1 MSLFMQ
7 NEFVPPERI
16 GFVGLGNMGAPMARH
31 LAAAGYALMAADS
44 SPAALE
50 RFCSAVQCERAGSL
64 TDLGRSC
71 RLVITML
78 PDGRAVRQVLT
89 GDGGIAAALAPGS
102 VVLEMTS
109 AEPVGTRELSAQL
122 KQSSI
127 FLVDAPVSGGV
138 KRAVEGT
145 LAIMAGGEP
154 AAIARCR
161 PVLAALGQVF
171 VAGTSGSGHAV
182 KALNNYL
189 SAVALAATAEAMM
202 AGESFGIDPKVML
215 EILNHS
221 TGRNT
226 ATEQKYPA
234 FVLTRKFNSGF
245 ALGLMAKDL
254 RIALDLAE
262 AVGTPASLLRECAN
276 LWKGAEGRL
285 GFSADNT
292 DIVKYLEAGSDPT
305 PGAQTDE

>member
-1 MSLFMQ
+1 MPE
-7 NEFVPPERI
+7 EFLPPERI

-31 LAAAGYALMAADS
+31 LIAAGYNVVAADAN
-44 SPAALE
+44 PATLE
-50 RFCSAVQCERAGSL
+50 SFCSFAQCERARSL
-64 TDLGRSC
+64 ADLGRAC

-78 PDGRAVRQVLT
+78 PDGVAVRQALL
-89 GDGGIAAALAPGS
+89 GDGGIAAGLSPGC
-102 VVLEMTS
+102 VVLDMS
-109 AEPVGTRELSAQL
+109 SSEPLATRELGAKLADSA
-122 KQSSI
+122 I
-127 FLVDAPVSGGV
+127 CLVDAPVSGGV
-138 KRAVEGT
+138 KRAIEGT

-161 PVLAALGQVF
+161 PVLAKLGQVF
-171 VAGTSGSGHAV
+171 YSGASGSGHAV

-202 AGESFGIDPKVML
+202 AGERFGIEPSVML

-234 FVLTRKFNSGF
+234 FVLPRSFNSGF

-254 RIALDLAE
+254 QTALAMADSLH
-262 AVGTPASLLRECAN
+262 TPRALLGQCAA
-276 LWKGAEGRL
+276 LWSRAEGLL

-292 DIVKYLEAGSDPT
+292 EIVRYLERSPES
-305 PGAQTDE
+305 GADE

>member
-1 MSLFMQ
+1 MPE
-7 NEFVPPERI
+7 EFLPPARI

-31 LAAAGYALMAADS
+31 LVTAGYQLVAADAN
-44 SPAALE
+44 PAALE
-50 RFCSAVQCERAGSL
+50 RFCSTAPCERARSL
-64 TDLGRSC
+64 TELGQSC

-78 PDGRAVRQVLT
+78 PDGAAVRQVLLA
-89 GDGGIAAALAPGS
+89 GDGVAAGLSAGC
-102 VVLEMTS
+102 VVLDMSS
-109 AEPVGTRELSAQL
+109 AEPVGTRELGRKLAAAG
-122 KQSSI
+122 I
-127 FLVDAPVSGGV
+127 ALVDAPVSGGV

-161 PVLAALGQVF
+161 PVLAKLGQVF
-171 VAGTSGSGHAV
+171 CTGAGGSGHAV

-202 AGESFGIDPKVML
+202 AGERFGIEPPVML

-221 TGRNT
+221 TGRNS

-234 FVLTRKFNSGF
+234 FVLPRSFNSGF

-254 RIALDLAE
+254 AIAHDLA
-262 AVGTPASLLRECAN
+262 ASLGTPSALLRECAE
-276 LWKGAEGRL
+276 LWRRAERL
-285 GFSADNT
+285 LGSSADNT
-292 DIVKYLEAGSDPT
+292 EVVRYLESL
-305 PGAQTDE
+305 PGWNADE

>member
-1 MSLFMQ
+1 MPE
-7 NEFVPPERI
+7 EFLPPERI

-31 LAAAGYALMAADS
+31 LIAAGYQVVAADAN
-44 SPAALE
+44 PAALE
-50 RFCSAVQCERAGSL
+50 SFCTSAQCDRGESL
-64 TDLGRSC
+64 IDLGRTC

-78 PDGRAVRQVLT
+78 PDGAAVRRVLL
-89 GDGGIAAALAPGS
+89 GADGVAAGLSAGS
-102 VVLEMTS
+102 VVLDMS
-109 AEPVGTRELSAQL
+109 SSQPLGTRELGAKLADSGVTL
-122 KQSSI
+122 I
-127 FLVDAPVSGGV
+127 DAPVSGGV

-154 AAIARCR
+154 AALARCR
-161 PVLAALGQVF
+161 PVLAKLGQVF
-171 VAGTSGSGHAV
+171 CTGASGSGHAV

-202 AGESFGIDPKVML
+202 AGERFGIEPRVLL

-234 FVLTRKFNSGF
+234 FVLPRTFNSGF

-254 RIALDLAE
+254 RIALGMAE
-262 AVGTPASLLRECAN
+262 SLGTPSTLLSECAA
-276 LWKGAEGRL
+276 LWSHGERLL

-292 DIVKYLEAGSDPT
+292 EIVKYLESSGGS
-305 PGAQTDE
+305 TDDE

>member
-1 MSLFMQ
+1 MPE
-7 NEFVPPERI
+7 EFLPPARI

-31 LAAAGYALMAADS
+31 LVTAGYQLVAADA

-50 RFCSAVQCERAGSL
+50 RFCSTAPCERARSL
-64 TDLGRSC
+64 TELGQSC

-78 PDGRAVRQVLT
+78 PDGAAVRQVLLA
-89 GDGGIAAALAPGS
+89 GDGVAAGLSAGS
-102 VVLEMTS
+102 VVLDMSS
-109 AEPVGTRELSAQL
+109 AEPVGTRELGRKLAL
-122 KQSSI
+122 AGI
-127 FLVDAPVSGGV
+127 ALVDAPVSGGV

-161 PVLAALGQVF
+161 PVLAKLGQVF
-171 VAGTSGSGHAV
+171 CTGAGGSGHAV

-202 AGESFGIDPKVML
+202 AGERFGIEPPVML

-221 TGRNT
+221 TGRNS

-234 FVLTRKFNSGF
+234 FVLPRSFNSGF

-254 RIALDLAE
+254 AIARDLA
-262 AVGTPASLLRECAN
+262 ASLGTPSALLRECAE
-276 LWKGAEGRL
+276 LWRRAERL
-285 GFSADNT
+285 LGSSADNT
-292 DIVKYLEAGSDPT
+292 EVVRYLESPPGSN
-305 PGAQTDE
+305 ADE

>member
-1 MSLFMQ
+1 MPQ
-7 NEFVPPERI
+7 EFLPPERI

-31 LAAAGYALMAADS
+31 LITAGYKVVAADAN
-44 SPAALE
+44 PAALE
-50 RFCSAVQCERAGSL
+50 SFCSSAQCERARSL
-64 TDLGRSC
+64 IDLGRTC

-78 PDGRAVRQVLT
+78 PDGAAVRQVLL
-89 GDGGIAAALAPGS
+89 GRDGVAAGLSPGS
-102 VVLEMTS
+102 VVLDMS
-109 AEPVGTRELSAQL
+109 SSEPLGTRELGAKL
-122 KQSSI
+122 ADTAI
-127 FLVDAPVSGGV
+127 CLVDAPVSGGV

-154 AAIARCR
+154 AAITRCR
-161 PVLAALGQVF
+161 PVLARLGQVF
-171 VAGTSGSGHAV
+171 CSGASGSGHAV

-202 AGESFGIDPKVML
+202 AGESFGIEPRVLL

-221 TGRNT
+221 TGRNS

-234 FVLTRKFNSGF
+234 FVLPRSFTSGF

-254 RIALDLAE
+254 RIALGMAE
-262 AVGTPASLLRECAN
+262 SLGTPSALLGECAA
-276 LWKGAEGRL
+276 LWSRAERLL

-292 DIVKYLEAGSDPT
+292 EIVRYLEKSRGSS
-305 PGAQTDE
+305 AHE

>member
-1 MSLFMQ
+1 MPE
-7 NEFVPPERI
+7 EFLPPERI

-31 LAAAGYALMAADS
+31 LVAAGYEVVAAD
-44 SPAALE
+44 ANAEALE
-50 RFCSAVQCERAGSL
+50 RFCNSVHSGRARSL
-64 TDLGRSC
+64 IELGQSC
-71 RLVITML
+71 RLIITML
-78 PDGRAVRQVLT
+78 PDGATVRAVLL
-89 GDGGIAAALAPGS
+89 GDAGIATGLAPGS
-102 VVLEMTS
+102 VVLDMS
-109 AEPVGTRELSAQL
+109 SSEPVGTRELAAKLANSAI
-122 KQSSI
+122 S
-127 FLVDAPVSGGV
+127 LVDAPVSGGV

-145 LAIMAGGEP
+145 LAIMGGGEP

-161 PVLAALGQVF
+161 SVLARLGQVF
-171 VAGTSGSGHAV
+171 VAGASGSGHAV

-202 AGESFGIDPKVML
+202 AGERFGIEPTAML

-234 FVLTRKFNSGF
+234 FVLPRSFNSGF

-254 RIALDLAE
+254 RIALGMAE
-262 AVGTPASLLRECAN
+262 SLGTSCALLSECAA
-276 LWKGAEGRL
+276 LWSRAERLL

-292 DIVKYLEAGSDPT
+292 EIVKYLERLTGSSI
-305 PGAQTDE
+305 DE

>member
-1 MSLFMQ
+1 MQ
-7 NEFVPPERI
+7 DEFVPPERI

-31 LAAAGYALMAADS
+31 LAAAGFQIVAADAD
-44 SPAALE
+44 PAALE
-50 RFCSAVQCERAGSL
+50 RFCSAVPCGRAGSL
-64 TDLGRSC
+64 ADLGRAC

-78 PDGRAVRQVLT
+78 PDGCAVRQVLL
-89 GDGGIAAALAPGS
+89 GADGVAAGLAAGS
-102 VVLEMTS
+102 VVLDMSS
-109 AEPVGTRELSAQL
+109 AEPVGTRALASTLADSAI
-122 KQSSI
+122 S
-127 FLVDAPVSGGV
+127 LVDAPVSGGV

-154 AAIARCR
+154 AAIARCLA
-161 PVLAALGQVF
+161 VLAVLGRVF
-171 VAGTSGSGHAV
+171 RAGASGSGHAV

-202 AGESFGIDPKVML
+202 AGERFGIDPTVML

-234 FVLTRKFNSGF
+234 FVLPRTFNSGF

-254 RIALDLAE
+254 RIALGLAE
-262 AVGTPASLLRECAN
+262 AVGTPAVLLSECAA
-276 LWKGAEGRL
+276 LWSRAERGMGPR
-285 GFSADNT
+285 ADNT
-292 DIVKYLEAGSDPT
+292 DIVRYLESVC
-305 PGAQTDE
+305 GADADG

>member
-1 MSLFMQ
+1 MPE
-7 NEFVPPERI
+7 EFLPPARI

-31 LAAAGYALMAADS
+31 LVTAGYQLVAADANS
-44 SPAALE
+44 AALE
-50 RFCSAVQCERAGSL
+50 RFCSTAPCEPAGSL
-64 TDLGRSC
+64 TELGQSC

-78 PDGRAVRQVLT
+78 PDGAAVREVLLAA
-89 GDGGIAAALAPGS
+89 DGVAAGLSPGC
-102 VVLEMTS
+102 VVLDMSS
-109 AEPVGTRELSAQL
+109 AAPVGTRELERKLAAAG
-122 KQSSI
+122 I
-127 FLVDAPVSGGV
+127 ALVDAPVSGGV

-161 PVLAALGQVF
+161 PVLAQLGQVF
-171 VAGTSGSGHAV
+171 CTGAGGSGHAV

-202 AGESFGIDPKVML
+202 AGERFGIEPSVML

-221 TGRNT
+221 TGRNS

-234 FVLTRKFNSGF
+234 FVLPRSFNSGF

-254 RIALDLAE
+254 AIARDLSASL
-262 AVGTPASLLRECAN
+262 GTPSALLRACAE
-276 LWKGAEGRL
+276 LWRRAERL
-285 GFSADNT
+285 LGSSADNT
-292 DIVKYLEAGSDPT
+292 EVVRYLESL
-305 PGAQTDE
+305 PGADADE

>member
-1 MSLFMQ
+1 MPE
-7 NEFVPPERI
+7 EFLPPARI

-31 LAAAGYALMAADS
+31 LVTAGYQLVAADAN
-44 SPAALE
+44 PAALE
-50 RFCSAVQCERAGSL
+50 RFCSTAPCERARSL
-64 TDLGRSC
+64 TELGQSC

-78 PDGRAVRQVLT
+78 PDGAAVRQVLLA
-89 GDGGIAAALAPGS
+89 GDGVVAGLSAGC
-102 VVLEMTS
+102 VVLDMSS
-109 AEPVGTRELSAQL
+109 AEPVGTRELGRKLAL
-122 KQSSI
+122 AGI
-127 FLVDAPVSGGV
+127 ALVDAPVSGGV

-161 PVLAALGQVF
+161 PVLAKLGQVF
-171 VAGTSGSGHAV
+171 CTGVGGSGHAV

-202 AGESFGIDPKVML
+202 AGERFGIEPPVML

-221 TGRNT
+221 TGRNS

-234 FVLTRKFNSGF
+234 FVLPRSFNSGF

-254 RIALDLAE
+254 AIARDLA
-262 AVGTPASLLRECAN
+262 ASLGTPSALLRECAE
-276 LWKGAEGRL
+276 LWRRAERLLGA
-285 GFSADNT
+285 SADNT
-292 DIVKYLEAGSDPT
+292 ELVRYLESLPGSS
-305 PGAQTDE
+305 ADE